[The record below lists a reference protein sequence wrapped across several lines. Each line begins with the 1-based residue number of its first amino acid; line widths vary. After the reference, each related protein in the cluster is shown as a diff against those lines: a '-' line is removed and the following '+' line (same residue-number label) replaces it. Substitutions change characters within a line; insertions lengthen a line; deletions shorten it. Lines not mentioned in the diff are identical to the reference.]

1 MFTLQGLP
9 EAPVDLTETDTLKQT
24 QLAAWF
30 RHRSNNKKIKTGVS
44 TMSRLGKL
52 FLFAS
57 NRQSERALA
66 VFVSDC
72 RKGFVPSG
80 NQFGAVSRNADF

>member
-1 MFTLQGLP
+1 
-9 EAPVDLTETDTLKQT
+9 
-24 QLAAWF
+24 
-30 RHRSNNKKIKTGVS
+30 
-44 TMSRLGKL
+44 MSRLGKL

>member
-1 MFTLQGLP
+1 
-9 EAPVDLTETDTLKQT
+9 
-24 QLAAWF
+24 
-30 RHRSNNKKIKTGVS
+30 
-44 TMSRLGKL
+44 MSRLGKL
-52 FLFAS
+52 FYS
-57 NRQSERALA
+57 HRIGSQNE